1 MYYSMNSI
9 KEQLTNNG
17 IMMSQGEIIATD
29 VMVEHNMLDN
39 EIRYSYELDSGIRF
53 GTITFVPHTTA
64 IYDKHNKITGL
75 LTNRPDPAN
84 EWYLFWDN
92 NS

>member
-1 MYYSMNSI
+1 MNDM

-29 VMVEHNMLDN
+29 VMVEHNILDN
-39 EIRYSYELDSGIRF
+39 EIRYSYKNELGERW
-53 GTITFVPHTTA
+53 GTINFIPHTTA
-64 IYDKHNKITGL
+64 MYDNNNKITGL

-84 EWYLFWDN
+84 EWYLFWEN